1 MAKRASKRSFKE
13 VDNFD
18 VVEKGMASASV
29 HGVLTSAS
37 PVRKGINLR
46 KQNYFEGK
54 LSDGSS
60 KLRLIGFDSKQQK
73 IMSEM
78 LPKKQAIEI
87 ENCEIKPSR
96 WGEKNG

>member
-1 MAKRASKRSFKE
+1 VAKRESKRSFEE

-18 VVEKGMASASV
+18 VVEKGRASASV
-29 HGVLTSAS
+29 HGVLMSVS
-37 PVRKGINLR
+37 PVRKGR

-54 LSDGSS
+54 MSDGSS
-60 KLRLIGFDSKQQK
+60 KLRFVGFDLKQQK
-73 IMSEM
+73 KMSEM

>member
-1 MAKRASKRSFKE
+1 MAKCASKRSFEE
-13 VDNFD
+13 VDNFN

-29 HGVLTSAS
+29 HGVLTSVL
-37 PVRKGINLR
+37 PVRKGR

-60 KLRLIGFDSKQQK
+60 KLRFVGFDSKQQK
-73 IMSEM
+73 KMSEM

-87 ENCEIKPSR
+87 EKL
-96 WGEKNG
+96 